1 MARADPTSFNIVYS
15 FAYMKKIYVLDAF
28 HPAGIEWLSGR
39 AEVIPYKDPRG
50 DRWHEDADGIMV
62 RMRPVTAQDFQQAR
76 KLKAVVKQ
84 GVGVNT
90 LDLDAAKA
98 HGIVVANTPGV
109 NSETVAEMAFAL
121 TLAVARRIG
130 EFDRLV
136 RAGQEIER
144 PKMLGV
150 GLEGKTVGVIGMGNI
165 GVRAAAKF
173 QAAFGCTII
182 AYDPYYTARPAGD
195 PWAAVPHERV
205 RDLAAMW
212 PRIDVL
218 TVHVPLTDDTRD
230 IVGAREL
237 AAIKPGAI
245 VVNVSRGGIV
255 NEPALYD
262 ALKSGHLFGAGLD
275 VWTER
280 EPPAT
285 DHPLLTLPNVVA
297 TPHAAG
303 GTVET
308 QIRSSLRVAQ
318 ELLKI
323 LEGGQPQS
331 RVA

>member
-1 MARADPTSFNIVYS
+1 
-15 FAYMKKIYVLDAF
+15 MKKIYVLDAF

-39 AEVIPYKDPRG
+39 AEVIPFKDPRG
-50 DRWHEDADGIMV
+50 ANWHEDADGIMV
-62 RMRPVTAQDFQQAR
+62 RMRPVTEQDFQQAR

-90 LDLDAAKA
+90 LDLDAARR

-121 TLAVARRIG
+121 ALTVARRIG
-130 EFDRLV
+130 EFDRLI
-136 RAGQEIER
+136 RAGREIER
-144 PKMLGV
+144 PKMLGI

-173 QAAFGCTII
+173 RAAFGCTIL
-182 AYDPYYTARPAGD
+182 AYDPYYTPRAGGD
-195 PWAAVPHERV
+195 PWDAIPHERIT
-205 RDLAAMW
+205 DLPALW
-212 PRIDVL
+212 PRTDLL
-218 TVHVPLTDDTRD
+218 TVHVPLTGETRD
-230 IVGAREL
+230 IVDARAL
-237 AAIKPGAI
+237 AALKRNAI
-245 VVNVSRGGIV
+245 VINVSRGGIV
-255 NEPALYD
+255 NEAALYD
-262 ALKSGHLFGAGLD
+262 ALASGHLFGAGLD
-275 VWTER
+275 VWDER
-280 EPPAT
+280 EPPAR

-308 QIRSSLRVAQ
+308 QERSSLLVAQ

-323 LEGGQPQS
+323 LDGGQPLS